1 MWNCGSFWPKGTP
14 LTHSSQVRHC
24 PAADAPA
31 ISPTRAVIPISSHF
45 LYGAMP
51 MRYRSRLCC
60 SIDMALSG
68 GRSRCAS
75 QMFTPTAAAMR
86 RPKTKNSPILVHRV
100 VVKTDE

>member
-1 MWNCGSFWPKGTP
+1 M
-14 LTHSSQVRHC
+14 R
-24 PAADAPA
+24 
-31 ISPTRAVIPISSHF
+31 PTSAVMPTSSHF
-45 LYGAMP
+45 LYGAML

-75 QMFTPTAAAMR
+75 QMFSPTAIAISS
-86 RPKTKNSPILVHRV
+86 PKTKNSPIFVHRV

>member
-1 MWNCGSFWPKGTP
+1 M
-14 LTHSSQVRHC
+14 THISQVRHC
-24 PAADAPA
+24 PDADAPA
-31 ISPTRAVIPISSHF
+31 MRPTRAVIPSSSHF

-75 QMFTPTAAAMR
+75 QMFTPTAVAIS
-86 RPKTKNSPILVHRV
+86 RPKTKKRPILVHSV